1 MWHRREQRVKDDNKL
16 STVTT
21 GCMMAQP
28 NKRKKKKITTA
39 ATGINRKIQ
48 GWTFVL
54 QVPVKFQ
61 VGDVQ
66 WSGMKSL
73 TTKFKMI

>member
-1 MWHRREQRVKDDNKL
+1 MWYRRKQRVKDDNKL
-16 STVTT
+16 STVNTEA
-21 GCMMAQP
+21 MMAQP
-28 NKRKKKKITTA
+28 NKRKKITTA

-48 GWTFVL
+48 GWTFVF

-61 VGDVQ
+61 VGDIQ

-73 TTKFKMI
+73 TTKFKVV

>member
-28 NKRKKKKITTA
+28 NKREKITTA